1 MSKNTIQ
8 KIMGQNLTKKLRMQ
22 KYDGELKTCLKILEE
37 FIYNLDDARGDVK
50 KGVKMDI

>member
-22 KYDGELKTCLKILEE
+22 KYDEELKTCFKKKVLEE
-37 FIYNLDDARGDVK
+37 FVLQSE
-50 KGVKMDI
+50 